1 MRKVLLSAV
10 ALALVGGMLVP
21 TMSEAK
27 SKPKFSNPVAID
39 GHGDRNGIGKFN
51 SENKEKKRRVVSGI
65 VTAVSATSI
74 TVEVGVSQSDKDK
87 NENANSNANTN
98 TTVTKKSFTFTVNS
112 STKVIRKF
120 KGTAAI
126 SEVMVGDRVQ
136 VWATS
141 LTNGTAKLIWDKSIW
156 WAEARGKIS
165 NLNATAKTFTL
176 TITKNKIEFSTTVKA
191 NDLTTYWQDGVAKT
205 WTDLA
210 NGQTVVVRGTWD
222 AVNSLFL
229 ARKITIK
236 S

>member
-10 ALALVGGMLVP
+10 ALAVVGGMLVP
-21 TMSEAK
+21 AMSEAK

-65 VTAVSATSI
+65 VTAVSTTSI
-74 TVEVGVSQSDKDK
+74 TVEVGVSQSDK
-87 NENANSNANTN
+87 NTNSSNANTN
-98 TTVTKKSFTFTVNS
+98 TTVTKKTFTFAVDSN
-112 STKVIRKF
+112 TKVIRKF
-120 KGTAAI
+120 KGTASI
-126 SEVMVGDRVQ
+126 TEVMVGDRVQ

-156 WAEARGKIS
+156 WAEVRGKIS
-165 NLNATAKTFTL
+165 NINDTAKTFTL
-176 TITKNKIEFSTTVKA
+176 TITKNKVEFTTTVKA

-205 WTDLA
+205 WDDLA

-222 AVNSLFL
+222 SVNSQFL

-236 S
+236 L